1 MWGTP
6 EASSH
11 LFKQE
16 KQASSDPQRT
26 PSHSHLLAGGLQG
39 SLSLPEGGREG
50 LAGLVSRPRPGPK
63 WPRGAESSTCLVNL
77 G

>member
-16 KQASSDPQRT
+16 KQASSDPQWT
-26 PSHSHLLAGGLQG
+26 PCHSHLLAGGLQG
-39 SLSLPEGGREG
+39 SLSLREGGRAWLG
-50 LAGLVSRPRPGPK
+50 SFRDPDQGPSGPGE
-63 WPRGAESSTCLVNL
+63 RSLRRAS
-77 G
+77 